1 MNRFSREL
9 RIIPA
14 VAWLVGI
21 LFYLGFAGF
30 SMFMMRCDPGLRT
43 WPSWGKALF
52 TGLMPALFIPYV
64 ALIGYVN
71 ADARR
76 RGMRYVLWTLL
87 AIFIP
92 NALGIILYFVLRDP
106 LMSTCPQCATPVRH
120 GFAFCPKCGA
130 AVASVCPQCRRAVEP
145 DWSHCAACGAPLT
158 ATEPRPKGA
167 V

>member
-1 MNRFSREL
+1 MNRFAREL
-9 RIIPA
+9 RIIPG

-21 LFYLGFAGF
+21 LLYLGFAGL
-30 SMFMMRCDPGLRT
+30 SMFMMRSDPGLRT
-43 WPSWGKALF
+43 WPWWGQLLF

-145 DWSHCAACGAPLT
+145 DWSHCAACGAPL
-158 ATEPRPKGA
+158 ARSEPRPQGA
-167 V
+167 F